1 MIETVTILPLSR
13 LHESPTNPR
22 KTFGDAGLQ
31 ELAESINSQGLLQ
44 PIVVRPVIDADGEDR
59 PEYEIVFGH
68 RRFRAAHLAGLGEMP
83 CIVRAL
89 DDETAAIAQLHEN
102 LEREDIHPIE
112 EAEGFQ
118 QLMDDHGVS
127 ADQLAM
133 DTGKSRSYIYA
144 RLKLA
149 TLTPEV
155 RSACMS
161 SLIGTEVAT
170 LIARVPQPLQH
181 LALKRCTY
189 NDHMQAGAP
198 QVVRSSRDCREQLR
212 AAFTADLSA
221 APWSLTDYVLLPS
234 AGACRDC
241 PHRSNNDPALADLG
255 DDVCTNVDCYQAK
268 TAALQQR
275 EIEQAR
281 VDGRLIKGDF
291 DRAHYT
297 QLDDV
302 AWKGWVDGGVF
313 KRITYRAEI
322 ARLDAAGAACPM
334 VHLVVQLNGKT
345 IECLSKASAE
355 AIDRDCNRRFAAE
368 VTHAAAPEGG
378 RGDSA
383 DGYTRAKAEPET
395 ALDPKA
401 AAVLK
406 SDSWLA
412 VRLTILGRVSAQ
424 PRTLDDLRLLVQR
437 EIELTGDFG
446 LAETVLGWTDE
457 INASDDSTAWRLA
470 KIAEMTADELGALLV
485 MIAIDDATTPWG
497 AASCAATAD
506 RRLSLARR
514 YGVDVLAAAGK
525 TDQTDDA
532 GPERD
537 PRVPDMFEGSDA

>member
-1 MIETVTILPLSR
+1 METVTILPLSR

-44 PIVVRPVIDADGEDR
+44 PIVVRPVIGPDGEDR

-68 RRFRAAHLAGLGEMP
+68 RRFRAAAIAGLGEMP

-118 QLMDDHGVS
+118 LLMDDHGVS
-127 ADQLAM
+127 ADQLAI

-155 RSACMS
+155 RAACMS

-170 LIARVPQPLQH
+170 LIARVPAPLQH

-212 AAFTADLSA
+212 AAFTADLTA
-221 APWSLTDYVLLPS
+221 APWSLTDYVLLPD

-241 PHRSNNDPALADLG
+241 PHRSDNDPALEELG
-255 DDVCTNVDCYQAK
+255 NDVCTNIDCYQAK
-268 TAALQQR
+268 KATLQQR

-281 VDGRLIKGDF
+281 VDGRLIEGGL

-297 QLDDV
+297 RLDDV
-302 AWKGWVDGGVF
+302 AWQGWVEGGAF
-313 KRITYRAEI
+313 RRITYRDEI

-334 VHLVVQLNGKT
+334 VHLVVQSKGDP
-345 IECLSKASAE
+345 IECLTKASAE

-378 RGDSA
+378 GGGSA
-383 DGYTRAKAEPET
+383 DGYTQAKAET
-395 ALDPKA
+395 AAALDPKT
-401 AAVLK
+401 AAVL
-406 SDSWLA
+406 DRESWLA
-412 VRLTILGRVSAQ
+412 VCLAIMARVSAQ

-437 EIELTGDFG
+437 ELELVGDFR

-457 INASDDSTAWRLA
+457 IDAAEDPTAWRLA
-470 KIAEMTADELGALLV
+470 KIATMTADELGALLV
-485 MIAIDDATTPWG
+485 MIAIDDASAPWG
-497 AASCAATAD
+497 AADCVATAD

-514 YGVDVLAAAGK
+514 YGVDVLTATGN
-525 TDQTDDA
+525 T
-532 GPERD
+532 
-537 PRVPDMFEGSDA
+537 EGSAA